1 MFEAWGRFVYRRRRL
16 VLLVAALV
24 MAGAAVW
31 GTGVFGALQSGGG
44 FTAPGSQSEQ
54 ASTLATRAFGRDTAD
69 VVVLY
74 RSPALTVR
82 DTAYRAAVTG
92 SLSAL
97 PKDKVLS
104 YQTYWSTGSPLF
116 AGQGGHETYAVLRL
130 AGGTD
135 AAQMKTYQAI
145 SGELGVP
152 GLTTDV
158 GGQIPAE
165 LAINDEVKADI
176 GRAEGISMPVL
187 LVLLLVIFGSLAAAG
202 LPLAIGAVGILG
214 SFAAL
219 RLLTLVTDVSVY
231 SINITTILGLGLA
244 IDYGLFMTA
253 RFREELR
260 SRPSVEDALA
270 RTVATAGRTVAVS
283 GVTVAV
289 ALAGLMLFPEM
300 FLRSMGYGGVA
311 TVVVD
316 MLAALT
322 VMPALLAVL
331 GYRVN
336 ALRIRRSRGGQR
348 MVPQRPQRHAPA
360 GGLRRR
366 DRGGP
371 ARARRPV
378 PLHHLGRHGRPR
390 PAGGSWAAGGP
401 GGAGPRLPGQRDHAH
416 RGDGQARRAG
426 GGPGAAGRPGQLP
439 DPPGPRP
446 RCHRRAGDRG
456 GRQRGAGRPAVC
468 RRCGVVGGAGAG
480 RARPR
485 GAATGRGAGLR
496 G

>member
-1 MFEAWGRFVYRRRRL
+1 MVEAWGRFVYRRRRL

-24 MAGAAVW
+24 MVGAAVW

-82 DTAYRAAVTG
+82 DPAYRAAVTG

-116 AGQGGHETYAVLRL
+116 AGRGGHETYAVLRL
-130 AGGTD
+130 AGGD
-135 AAQMKTYQAI
+135 DGAQMKTYQAI

-158 GGQIPAE
+158 GGQIPTE

-219 RLLTLVTDVSVY
+219 RLLTLVTDVSIY

-244 IDYGLFMTA
+244 IDYGLFLVS
-253 RFREELR
+253 RIREELHR
-260 SRPSVEDALA
+260 QPSVEDALA

-322 VMPALLAVL
+322 VLPALLAVL
-331 GYRVN
+331 GHRVN
-336 ALRIRRSRGGQR
+336 ALRIRR
-348 MVPQRPQRHAPA
+348 RPGTRRAPA
-360 GGLRRR
+360 DEGGGAWYRI
-366 DRGGP
+366 
-371 ARARRPV
+371 AHSVMRRPV
-378 PLHHLGRHGRPR
+378 AYVL
-390 PAGGSWAAGGP
+390 
-401 GGAGPRLPGQRDHAH
+401 
-416 RGDGQARRAG
+416 
-426 GGPGAAGRPGQLP
+426 
-439 DPPGPRP
+439 
-446 RCHRRAGDRG
+446 
-456 GRQRGAGRPAVC
+456 VI
-468 RRCGVVGGAGAG
+468 VVLLLALCAPF
-480 RARPR
+480 RSII
-485 GAATGRGAGLR
+485 
-496 G
+496 